1 MEPLREDS
9 SRHPER
15 ASWRSSSPSARQDQW
30 LPGTPPCT
38 FSLVDSQAER
48 LPREHHSLCPRP
60 TEYAAW
66 TLQVARRSIKTMMV
80 TSEPSGDTGGSP
92 EDLSGR
98 VRAPC
103 PCGDPGALDWPG
115 FPGTPV
121 STSSSPSPWTAR
133 QPLPR
138 ALVPEL
144 SKGKEKIRASLYAR
158 NCTQE
163 TMKTRRGRGR
173 FCSFPTAPVLG
184 AASRNEQQPWPGLK
198 GEHAQRLASAAQP
211 QLPA

>member
-1 MEPLREDS
+1 MRLRGALP
-9 SRHPER
+9 H
-15 ASWRSSSPSARQDQW
+15 

-158 NCTQE
+158 NCTQGRCPP
-163 TMKTRRGRGR
+163 TRLYFITRPRRHRGSERLRDLSQLSWSVSGR
-173 FCSFPTAPVLG
+173 VWTRTQVCLPSKSGFRPTHHTCV
-184 AASRNEQQPWPGLK
+184 
-198 GEHAQRLASAAQP
+198 
-211 QLPA
+211 

>member
-1 MEPLREDS
+1 MRLRGALP
-9 SRHPER
+9 H
-15 ASWRSSSPSARQDQW
+15 

-66 TLQVARRSIKTMMV
+66 TLQVARRGIKTMRLHLNHGGHWRKPRGPLWQG
-80 TSEPSGDTGGSP
+80 SCPLSLWGPWSSGLAWLSWDTCVYIQ
-92 EDLSGR
+92 LSI
-98 VRAPC
+98 
-103 PCGDPGALDWPG
+103 
-115 FPGTPV
+115 
-121 STSSSPSPWTAR
+121 PWTAR

-158 NCTQE
+158 NCTQGRCPP
-163 TMKTRRGRGR
+163 TRLYFITRPRRHRGSERLRDLSQLSWSVSGR
-173 FCSFPTAPVLG
+173 VWTRTQVCLPSKSGFRPTHHTCV
-184 AASRNEQQPWPGLK
+184 
-198 GEHAQRLASAAQP
+198 
-211 QLPA
+211 

>member
-1 MEPLREDS
+1 MRLRGALP
-9 SRHPER
+9 H
-15 ASWRSSSPSARQDQW
+15 
-30 LPGTPPCT
+30 LPGTPPCI

-121 STSSSPSPWTAR
+121 STSSSPSPG
-133 QPLPR
+133 QQGSPC
-138 ALVPEL
+138 PEL
-144 SKGKEKIRASLYAR
+144 WSLSSLRARKRFVHPYTPETAHKVGAR
-158 NCTQE
+158 LPDCISSHAPGDTE
-163 TMKTRRGRGR
+163 ALRG
-173 FCSFPTAPVLG
+173 
-184 AASRNEQQPWPGLK
+184 
-198 GEHAQRLASAAQP
+198 
-211 QLPA
+211 